1 MRTRINIVGHIPE
14 IAKAQ
19 SNACS
24 KCHFNK
30 YTRGGVGRS
39 FEYDSCTVMCVKTP
53 KGKLRDLKFPV
64 QGLYDYS
71 NPENSVALI
80 VPLAKSAGGS
90 AENNGKSHPV
100 IFKDKNDA
108 NYKMMLAGVQ
118 KAAKILDEKN
128 PSIVSKNFRP
138 SFGYIQQMKKCK
150 ILPEN
155 WNPQKPLDLY
165 QIDNAY
171 FRWQEKNIY
180 RRTR

>member
-1 MRTRINIVGHIPE
+1 MR
-14 IAKAQ
+14 
-19 SNACS
+19 
-24 KCHFNK
+24 
-30 YTRGGVGRS
+30 
-39 FEYDSCTVMCVKTP
+39 VKTP

-108 NYKMMLAGVQ
+108 NYKMMLAGVK